1 MKLKTTLASR
11 ITRKNILVAGA
22 LAAAVL
28 FQTPALALVNAQVT
42 YGQRKASGKVDGATD
57 NYAASEYAASASID
71 PIPMVPV
78 AFGATMFIQNWN
90 KDDFEATKVTGS
102 ELTLDAK
109 AWVPMVPVITPYAK
123 FSYVLTGAML
133 VEANADWTGD
143 GTVSAGKQTLSL
155 TGTHLAFGAQYGILP
170 LVSAV
175 VEVGMGTE
183 KIKTDEVKVGGVK
196 VSSAGSANDW
206 KSNSVSLGVNV
217 GF

>member
-1 MKLKTTLASR
+1 MKLETTHASR
-11 ITRKNILVAGA
+11 ITSKNLLATGAIVAA
-22 LAAAVL
+22 IL
-28 FQTPALALVNAQVT
+28 FQTPAMALVNAQVT
-42 YGQRKASGKVDGATD
+42 YGQRKASGKIGGASD
-57 NYAASEYAASASID
+57 NYAASEYAASASVD
-71 PIPMVPV
+71 PIPLVPV
-78 AFGATMFIQNWN
+78 AFGATMFVQNWN

-143 GTVSAGKQTLSL
+143 GTVSAGKHTLSL

-183 KIKTDEVKVGGVK
+183 KIKTDEVKVAGVK